1 MATLVEYFSCVYLD
15 VVNVNIFQLLI
26 ISSGLYRNYCIM
38 HKEEEKAGFLSS
50 NILFTIEVKVI
61 LKFLIQSFNIP
72 GDNKLL
78 LSLL

>member
-1 MATLVEYFSCVYLD
+1 MTSLVEYFSCVYLD
-15 VVNVNIFQLLI
+15 VVNIFQLLI

-38 HKEEEKAGFLSS
+38 HKEEEKAGLLSS
-50 NILFTIEVKVI
+50 NIFTIEVKVI
-61 LKFLIQSFNIP
+61 LKFLTQSFNIP

>member
-1 MATLVEYFSCVYLD
+1 MTSLVEYFSCVCLD
-15 VVNVNIFQLLI
+15 VVNIFQLLI
-26 ISSGLYRNYCIM
+26 KSSGLYRNYCIM

-50 NILFTIEVKVI
+50 NIFTIEVKVI

>member
-1 MATLVEYFSCVYLD
+1 MTSLVEYFSCVYLD
-15 VVNVNIFQLLI
+15 VVNIFQLLI

-50 NILFTIEVKVI
+50 NIFTIEVKVI

>member
-1 MATLVEYFSCVYLD
+1 MTSLVEYFACVYLD
-15 VVNVNIFQLLI
+15 VVNIFQLLI

-50 NILFTIEVKVI
+50 NIFTIEVKVI

>member
-1 MATLVEYFSCVYLD
+1 MTSVVEYFFCVYLD
-15 VVNVNIFQLLI
+15 VVNIFQLLI

-38 HKEEEKAGFLSS
+38 NKEEEKAGFLSS
-50 NILFTIEVKVI
+50 NIFTIEVKVI
-61 LKFLIQSFNIP
+61 LKFLIHSFNIP

>member
-1 MATLVEYFSCVYLD
+1 MTSLVEYFSCVYLD
-15 VVNVNIFQLLI
+15 VVNIFQLLI
-26 ISSGLYRNYCIM
+26 ISSGLYRNYSFM

-50 NILFTIEVKVI
+50 NIFTIEVKVI